1 MEFFPVEVTGKCI
14 FGVDSKQWR
23 KNDKMS
29 GSTPLG
35 ACGFKRCLASFKGLA
50 AWLKPC
56 AFKTIHAKSFSASCE
71 ALRQSAASSKIGFLA
86 SLRLQENLNKTQETP

>member
-1 MEFFPVEVTGKCI
+1 MEFF
-14 FGVDSKQWR
+14 QWRLRENVFLAWIRNSGR